1 MQIHV
6 RTLGRACVLACVLAC
21 GLALAARV
29 AVAQAVYTAK
39 GPGSFIAVGGGVSL
53 FQLDYGQSK
62 VGGTVSY
69 ADVNPTWRYGLEFEF
84 RNLKY
89 HTDEQVTESN
99 YLVGPRVAIRGG
111 NLRPYAKFLV
121 GMGKITLPFNYAH
134 GSYLEYAP
142 GGGIDWLV
150 GDRMIVR
157 VIDFEYQIWP
167 QFTYG
172 QLTPYGISAG
182 VSFRLN
188 GMRRIPRR

>member
-1 MQIHV
+1 MQMRF
-6 RTLGRACVLACVLAC
+6 RTLGRACVLAC

-69 ADVNPTWRYGLEFEF
+69 ADVNPTWRYGVEFEF

-99 YLVGPRVAIRGG
+99 Y
-111 NLRPYAKFLV
+111 LV

-172 QLTPYGISAG
+172 QLTPYGVSAG